1 MSEEFAYRRVSLFSF
16 ARRHPSACAIHP
28 GPTRRFPP
36 DRPTEAPSARPM
48 RDRDVVDFELRLF
61 AVAQEHVAAPSIGP
75 VDALLDGQQR
85 AVAVVRERF

>member
-1 MSEEFAYRRVSLFSF
+1 
-16 ARRHPSACAIHP
+16 
-28 GPTRRFPP
+28 
-36 DRPTEAPSARPM
+36 M

-85 AVAVVRERF
+85 AVAVVRERFENELGYATEDVEATRSHDVVVATNDEKSSKLK